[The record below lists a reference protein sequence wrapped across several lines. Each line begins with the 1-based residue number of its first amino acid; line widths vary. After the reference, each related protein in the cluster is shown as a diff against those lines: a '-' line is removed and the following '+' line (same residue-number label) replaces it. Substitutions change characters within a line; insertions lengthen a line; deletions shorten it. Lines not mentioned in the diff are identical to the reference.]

1 MCCITV
7 CVCVYVLADA
17 RGRCS
22 AATQRA
28 QEKLYLSKAFTDV
41 YSSKRYVRLPDVW
54 STTKS
59 WMKLHRSVLTLRTG
73 QTEVVFLKK
82 KKKVCQGLPRRN
94 LYYFEMTVNWMPIS
108 ANTVKMSCQVKTAE
122 RKCEMRAN
130 LKIMLMLT

>member
-1 MCCITV
+1 MKKIYLCCITV

-41 YSSKRYVRLPDVW
+41 YLSKRYVRLPDVW

-82 KKKVCQGLPRRN
+82 KKKKCAKVYQDVICIILRWQWIECPFQQTQLKCP
-94 LYYFEMTVNWMPIS
+94 
-108 ANTVKMSCQVKTAE
+108 VK
-122 RKCEMRAN
+122 
-130 LKIMLMLT
+130 LKQPKESVRWELT